1 MKHRNRA
8 YTSQSGRLCKQIHIS
23 PLVYII
29 FHIEQDGAKQGKQTP
44 QRQRERNT
52 FSCAVLQILI
62 VPMKGRFRNVIGLVI
77 DFYRFRKAAV
87 FVK

>member
-1 MKHRNRA
+1 MLSRMNHRERA
-8 YTSQSGRLCKQIHIS
+8 CVSQPGRLCKQVHIL

-77 DFYRFRKAAV
+77 DFYRF
-87 FVK
+87 